1 MDEAL
6 NGANQAAVEAGVF
19 GVPFFRVGEEI
30 FFGGDRLDFV
40 KEYALE
46 GAK

>member
-1 MDEAL
+1 M
-6 NGANQAAVEAGVF
+6 AAIDAGVF

-40 KEYALE
+40 KEAALE
-46 GAK
+46 VGK